1 MLGNN
6 FILGTP
12 LYLPIEILTGK
23 EYSSKCD
30 VFSVGVILFEMIF
43 GQHPFYHKKKLSG
56 IPSLINEL
64 RNCPLR
70 FPDQPKIDKNVR
82 ILIEKMLGISEQ
94 ERFAWEEVFSCD
106 YFMQKEREK
115 KE

>member
-1 MLGNN
+1 MLG
-6 FILGTP
+6 FILIIGTP

-56 IPSLINEL
+56 IPSLISEL
-64 RNCPLR
+64 KNSPLK
-70 FPDQPKIDKNVR
+70 FP
-82 ILIEKMLGISEQ
+82 E
-94 ERFAWEEVFSCD
+94 
-106 YFMQKEREK
+106 
-115 KE
+115 